1 MRQSATGSSYI
12 QSLQGKA
19 DRLMLIMTV
28 VMGLLSLGLAA
39 GTSTWASFLLISL
52 PTVAVVAAQVY
63 LNPAHLLTR
72 LTIAAAFM
80 VLSGVTI
87 HQAQGMI
94 EMHFSIFVLLAVLLY
109 YRDWRP
115 LVFGA
120 AVIAVHHLLFDFLQ
134 RNGWPVWVFAKDT
147 GFIIVVIH
155 ALFVV
160 AETAVLVV
168 MARQLA
174 REVSILGADP
184 DQLIAV
190 ANALAQGERVNQ
202 VNLNSL
208 PAGSI
213 GHAIHR
219 TATTMDAT
227 LGEVQAALIK
237 LERGELDGHV
247 NEDGLQGRFAQ
258 MARSVNHSLQQ
269 LDRVLSAAVHSATH
283 LAKGQLGQKVDVEAS
298 GLFAELRDSVNS
310 MRQSVE
316 HFNEIQDE
324 ALEHAAEGDVSYR
337 IDTAGLDGF
346 HLLQVVAMNFM
357 LQHFDTV
364 LTDTQRFLEA
374 VAEGNLAV
382 RYPTGQLG
390 RFGELSEVANRA
402 VQSMSGLVQQIQ
414 TAADV
419 IRQASTEIASGNAD
433 LSTRTEQQAAVLEET
448 ASSMEELT
456 ATVRQ
461 NGENARS
468 ANQLAIGAADVAE
481 RGGEVVNK
489 VVATM
494 RDIDESSRRIVD
506 IISVIDGI
514 AFQTNILALNAAV
527 EAARAGEQGRG
538 FAVVASEVRS
548 LAQRSADAAKEIKSL
563 ITDSVGKIGSGAALV
578 NSAGQTMTEIVHSV
592 KRVTDIIG
600 EISSASAEQTAGIEQ
615 VNSTVTHLDET
626 TQQNAAMVEEAS
638 AAARSMQE
646 QAQQLNLTVAQFRI

>member
-1 MRQSATGSSYI
+1 
-12 QSLQGKA
+12 
-19 DRLMLIMTV
+19 
-28 VMGLLSLGLAA
+28 
-39 GTSTWASFLLISL
+39 
-52 PTVAVVAAQVY
+52 
-63 LNPAHLLTR
+63 
-72 LTIAAAFM
+72 
-80 VLSGVTI
+80 
-87 HQAQGMI
+87 
-94 EMHFSIFVLLAVLLY
+94 
-109 YRDWRP
+109 
-115 LVFGA
+115 
-120 AVIAVHHLLFDFLQ
+120 
-134 RNGWPVWVFAKDT
+134 
-147 GFIIVVIH
+147 
-155 ALFVV
+155 
-160 AETAVLVV
+160 V

-184 DQLIAV
+184 GQLIAV
-190 ANALAQGERVNQ
+190 ANALAHGERINQ
-202 VNLNSL
+202 INLSAL
-208 PAGSI
+208 PVGSI

-219 TATTMDAT
+219 TAATMDAT
-227 LGEVQAALIK
+227 LVEVQAALAK

-247 NEDGLQGRFAQ
+247 KEDGLQGRFAQ
-258 MARSVNHSLQQ
+258 IAQSVNHSLIQ
-269 LDRVLSAAVHSATH
+269 LDRVLTSAVHSATQ
-283 LAKGQLGQKVDVEAS
+283 LAKGQLGQRVDVEAS
-298 GLFAELRDSVNS
+298 GLFAELRDAVNS
-310 MRQSVE
+310 MRTSVE

-337 IDTAGLDGF
+337 IDTSGLDGF

-374 VAEGNLAV
+374 VAEGNLGV

-646 QAQQLNLTVAQFRI
+646 QAQQLNRTVTQFRI

>member
-1 MRQSATGSSYI
+1 MRELTAQSSYLR
-12 QSLQGKA
+12 SLHGKA
-19 DRLMLIMTV
+19 DRLMLVMTT
-28 VMGLLSLGLAA
+28 VMGLLSLGLAF
-39 GTSTWASFLLISL
+39 GTETWASFLLISL

-87 HQAQGMI
+87 HQAHGMI

-115 LVFGA
+115 LVAGA

-190 ANALAQGERVNQ
+190 ANALAHGERIGQ
-202 VNLNSL
+202 VNVADL
-208 PAGSI
+208 PSGSI

-219 TATTMDAT
+219 TAATMDAT
-227 LGEVQAALIK
+227 LAEVQTALAK
-237 LERGELDGHV
+237 LERGELDGKV
-247 NEDGLQGRFAQ
+247 SEAGLQGRFAQ
-258 MARSVNHSLQQ
+258 IARSVNQSMQQ
-269 LDRVLSAAVHSATH
+269 LERVLSAAVHSAAH
-283 LAKGQLGQKVDVEAS
+283 LAKGQMGQHVDVEAA

-310 MRQSVE
+310 MRKSVE

-337 IDTAGLDGF
+337 IDTTGLDGF

-374 VAEGNLAV
+374 VAEGDLSV
-382 RYPTGQLG
+382 RYPTGQHG
-390 RFGELSEVANRA
+390 RFGELSEVANRS
-402 VQSMSGLVQQIQ
+402 VQAMGTLVRQIQ
-414 TAADV
+414 GAAEV

-468 ANQLAIGAADVAE
+468 ANQLAIGAADVAQ
-481 RGGEVVNK
+481 RGGEVVDQ

-506 IISVIDGI
+506 IIGVIDGI

-548 LAQRSADAAKEIKSL
+548 LAQRSADAAKEIKTL
-563 ITDSVGKIGSGAALV
+563 ITESVGKIGSGAVLV
-578 NSAGQTMTEIVHSV
+578 NRAGGTMTEILNSV

-646 QAQQLNLTVAQFRI
+646 QAQQLNLTVAKFQV

>member
-1 MRQSATGSSYI
+1 MRQSVTDSSYV
-12 QSLQGKA
+12 QSLYAKA
-19 DRLMLIMTV
+19 DRLMMVMTV
-28 VMGLLSLGLAA
+28 VMGLLSLGLAV
-39 GTSTWASFLLISL
+39 GTATWASFLLISL
-52 PTVAVVAAQVY
+52 PTVAVVAAQVL

-72 LTIAAAFM
+72 LTIATAFM

-87 HQAQGMI
+87 HQAHGMI

-115 LVFGA
+115 LVVGA

-147 GFIIVVIH
+147 GFIIVIIH

-174 REVSILGADP
+174 REVDILGADP

-190 ANALAQGERVNQ
+190 ASALASGEKLATTR
-202 VNLNSL
+202 LDL
-208 PAGSI
+208 ARAGSI

-219 TATTMDAT
+219 TALTMDTT
-227 LGEVQAALIK
+227 LGEVEHAISK
-237 LERGELDGHV
+237 LERGEFDGRV
-247 NEDGLQGRFAQ
+247 REEGLSGRFAQ
-258 MARSVNHSLQQ
+258 IARSVNHSMQQ

-283 LAKGQLGQKVDVEAS
+283 LAQGQMGQHVDVEAAR
-298 GLFAELRDSVNS
+298 LFAELRDSVNS
-310 MRQSVE
+310 MRKSVE

-374 VAEGNLAV
+374 VAEGNLSV

-402 VQSMSGLVQQIQ
+402 VLSMGKLVQQIQ
-414 TAADV
+414 SAAEV
-419 IRQASTEIASGNAD
+419 IRQASAEIASGNAD

-481 RGGEVVNK
+481 RGGHVVQK
-489 VVATM
+489 VVETM
-494 RDIDESSRRIVD
+494 RDIDASSRRVVD
-506 IISVIDGI
+506 IIAVIDGI

-527 EAARAGEQGRG
+527 EAARAGDQGRG

-548 LAQRSADAAKEIKSL
+548 LAQRSADAAKEIKNL
-563 ITDSVGKIGSGAALV
+563 ITESVDKSASGAQLV
-578 NSAGQTMTEIVHSV
+578 NSAGQTMTEILNSV
-592 KRVTDIIG
+592 KRVTDIMG

-646 QAQQLNLTVAQFRI
+646 QAQQLNLTVAQFRT